1 MGCAEIDKGI
11 ATDLAKNKDLATYV
25 VFDDSENIEYLNL
38 NGDIIG
44 METKSTIKT
53 RKTVI
58 NQQHKTHTKTQKV
71 KKTH

>member
-1 MGCAEIDKGI
+1 MGCAEIDKGF
-11 ATDLAKNKDLATYV
+11 ATDLAKNKDLDTYV

-58 NQQHKTHTKTQKV
+58 NQQHKTHTKSQKV
-71 KKTH
+71 NKSY